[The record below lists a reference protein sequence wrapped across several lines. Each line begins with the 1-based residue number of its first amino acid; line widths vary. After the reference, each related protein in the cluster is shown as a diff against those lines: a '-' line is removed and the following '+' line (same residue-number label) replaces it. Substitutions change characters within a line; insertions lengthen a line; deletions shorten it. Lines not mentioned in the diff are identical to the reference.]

1 MNDIL
6 IMLAHPRYEKSRAN
20 RALLEAV
27 SDLPRVLV
35 HDLYELY
42 PDFNIDV
49 EREHDVLLR
58 HAVLVWQFPLYMY
71 SPPAML
77 KQWLD
82 LVLEHGW
89 AHGAGGR
96 NLEGRQVFCAVT
108 TGGGSASYGP
118 QGFNRY
124 SLQEFLRPLE
134 QTAGLCKMTWL
145 PPFAVQGIYRLSTNE
160 LGHRADLYR
169 RALERL
175 AAGDCDRE
183 RICRRE
189 LLNDW
194 IESEERRVAP

>member
-1 MNDIL
+1 MDDTL

-20 RALLEAV
+20 RALIEAV

-42 PDFNIDV
+42 PDFNIDI
-49 EREHDVLLR
+49 EREHEVLLR
-58 HAVLVWQFPLYMY
+58 HRVLIWQFPLYMY

-89 AHGAGGR
+89 AHGAGSA
-96 NLEGRQVFCAVT
+96 NLEGRLIFSAVT
-108 TGGGSASYGP
+108 TGGSSASYGP
-118 QGFNRY
+118 QGFNRF

-134 QTAGLCKMTWL
+134 QTAGLCKMSWL
-145 PPFAVQGIYRLSTNE
+145 PPFAVQGIYRLSKDE
-160 LGHRADLYR
+160 LAHQARLYR

-175 AAGDCDRE
+175 GSGACAQE
-183 RICRRE
+183 RICRHA
-189 LLNDW
+189 LLNEW
-194 IESEERRVAP
+194 ILAEERPAAP